1 MQLVVLAECRISSRS
16 RIFIM
21 NSPQLSN
28 SAGAKNV
35 VLALSIG
42 VTLLLWAS
50 AFAGIRVGLSGYA
63 PQHLVLLRLLTAS
76 VALFFIAPFKRV
88 RVPQLQDV
96 PSLFLLGLTGITGYN
111 LALSFGETHVSS
123 GTASLLVN
131 CAPVITA
138 VLAVLLLKERILL
151 RGWIGL
157 IVSLG
162 GVAIIVTTS
171 GNRVAFNP
179 WAFLVLL
186 AAALQSIFVIL
197 QKRLLA
203 DYQPLELTCYAI
215 WSGTLVSLVFLP
227 GFATACREASLQATL
242 AVIYLGIFPAALAYL
257 SWAVVLSR
265 LPATRAVSLL
275 YAIPVLSFII
285 AWFWLHESLQFS
297 TVAGGT
303 FALAGVMLLNTA
315 GREKRNQ
322 NPAQFAQRPVE
333 PVD

>member
-1 MQLVVLAECRISSRS
+1 
-16 RIFIM
+16 M
-21 NSPQLSN
+21 NAPKLSN
-28 SAGAKNV
+28 SGGAKNAM
-35 VLALSIG
+35 LGLSIG
-42 VTLLLWAS
+42 ATLLLWAS
-50 AFAGIRVGLSGYA
+50 AFAGIRVGLSGYT

-76 VALFFIAPFKRV
+76 VALFLIAPFKRV
-88 RVPQLQDV
+88 RVPKLQDV
-96 PSLFLLGLTGITGYN
+96 PSLLLLGLTGITGYN
-111 LALSFGETHVSS
+111 LALSFGETHESS

-138 VLAVLLLKERILL
+138 VLAVLFLKERILL
-151 RGWIGL
+151 RGWVGL

-171 GNRVAFNP
+171 GNHVAFNP

-197 QKRLLA
+197 QKGLLA

-215 WSGTLVSLVFLP
+215 WSGMLVSLVFLP
-227 GFATACREASLQATL
+227 GFVTACKEAPLQATL
-242 AVIYLGIFPAALAYL
+242 AVIYLGIFPAALAYI

-265 LPATRAVSLL
+265 MPASRAVSLL
-275 YAIPVLSFII
+275 YAIPVLSIII
-285 AWFWLHESLQFS
+285 AWFWLHENLQFS
-297 TVAGGT
+297 SVAGGA

-322 NPAQFAQRPVE
+322 NPVQLAQRPL
-333 PVD
+333 D